1 MPLVRRLARPAL
13 AATFITGGLRAVRHP
28 DALAPGAEPVAAR
41 VSSTLRRVLPA
52 QFASKVPTETLSLV
66 RLNGVI
72 QLAGGL
78 LLATGRAPR
87 LSAFALAGTL
97 VPTTAARY
105 PFWSDSDPA
114 AKAEDRT
121 HFVQNVGLL
130 GGLLLAAVDTA
141 GKPGLSWRAE
151 RASRDVKRGAGR
163 QKKQAGRA
171 AKVARSQARTQAK
184 YAGAKAR
191 TKVDAA
197 TSAVSDALPFG

>member
-13 AATFITGGLRAVRHP
+13 AATFVTGGLRAVRHP
-28 DALAPGAEPVAAR
+28 DALAPDAEPVAAR
-41 VSSTLRRVLPA
+41 VSSLARRVLPA
-52 QFASKVPTETLSLV
+52 QVSSKVPTETVKLV
-66 RLNGVI
+66 RLNGAI

-87 LSAFALAGTL
+87 LSAFALAATL

-114 AKAEDRT
+114 VKAEDRT
-121 HFVQNVGLL
+121 HFLQSVGLL

-141 GKPGLSWRAE
+141 GKPGLTWRAE

-163 QKKQAGRA
+163 QGKQAKRT
-171 AKVARSQARTQAK
+171 AKAARSQARTQAR

-191 TKVDAA
+191 NTVHAA
-197 TSAVSDALPFG
+197 TSAVADALPSS